1 MNQPYQS
8 YQPYPPPRDFVFK
21 LPLRLVEP
29 VFGRDNFDDCGDWAR
44 DWLAEYL
51 AEHPPVQPGFRLV
64 VNCDFETE
72 HPNPWF
78 HTLNYTARLPDAQV
92 ARLFQQALKGKG
104 LLD

>member
-1 MNQPYQS
+1 MRV
-8 YQPYPPPRDFVFK
+8 YQPAPSFCFK
-21 LPLRLVEP
+21 LPLRWVEE
-29 VFGRDNFDDCGDWAR
+29 VFGRENFDDCGDWVR

-51 AEHPPVQPGFRLV
+51 AEYPPVQPGYRLV
-64 VNCDFETE
+64 VDCDFETD

-92 ARLFQQALKGKG
+92 ARLLQQALKDKG